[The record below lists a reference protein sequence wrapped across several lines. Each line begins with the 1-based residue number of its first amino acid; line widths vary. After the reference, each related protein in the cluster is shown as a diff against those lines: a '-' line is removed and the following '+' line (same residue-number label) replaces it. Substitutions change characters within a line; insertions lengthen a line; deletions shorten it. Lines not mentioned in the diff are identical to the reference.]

1 MWVHEGGQAKE
12 QSSHPSLWLECHTP
26 LSSFP
31 SPIFFFFDMHS
42 ASCCEVLHPASMWQS
57 PTVLQSPLR
66 SRLKIQTGHHP

>member
-42 ASCCEVLHPASMWQS
+42 AYVFLPAVKFCTLPQCGS
-57 PTVLQSPLR
+57 P
-66 SRLKIQTGHHP
+66 RLCFRAPFGAG